1 MPAGLRL
8 TVPVAAVL
16 TMVGVAV
23 YAWIRPLPDD
33 WSQLPKRLSCQLRPG
48 PTPPATITVASVDV
62 SHPRG
67 AVLRLVVRF
76 AEPLPPSPS
85 GSFASGFAGYLLT
98 YTIANNGKEFAEL
111 GPQQDTDELA
121 IRKPGESRGTEP
133 NMRPDRN
140 TNARRTAP
148 DKSWVVDDNF
158 DLDYHVRRSALAS
171 PGDERELGIPV
182 SRLHSHALDL
192 RRPPWEVHFIEGLEG
207 GRFAIYIKMHHSLI
221 DGYTG
226 QKMLA
231 RSLST
236 DPHDTTHP
244 LFFNIP
250 TPGRSPAD
258 TQDSVGG
265 GLIAGAGNVLDGLGN
280 VVRGLGG
287 LVSGVGS
294 VLGSVAGAGRST
306 FELTKALVNAQL
318 RSDHEY
324 RNLVGSV
331 QAPHCIL
338 NTRIS
343 RNRRFATQQYPLD
356 RLKAIGAQ
364 YDATINDVA
373 LAIIGGG
380 LRRFLDELGELPNK
394 SLIVVLPV
402 NVRPKDDEGGG
413 NAVATILATLGTDV
427 ADPVQRLAAVTAST
441 RAAKAQLR
449 SMDKDAILAYSAA
462 LMAPYGVQLA
472 STLSGVKPPWPYT
485 FNLCVSN
492 VPGPEDV
499 LYLRGSRMEASYP
512 VSLVAHSQALNVTL
526 QSYAGTLNFGFIGCR
541 DTLPH
546 LQRLAVYTGEALDQL
561 AAADGAAGLGS

>member
-1 MPAGLRL
+1 M
-8 TVPVAAVL
+8 
-16 TMVGVAV
+16 
-23 YAWIRPLPDD
+23 
-33 WSQLPKRLSCQLRPG
+33 SQTARR
-48 PTPPATITVASVDV
+48 
-62 SHPRG
+62 
-67 AVLRLVVRF
+67 
-76 AEPLPPSPS
+76 
-85 GSFASGFAGYLLT
+85 
-98 YTIANNGKEFAEL
+98 L
-111 GPQQDTDELA
+111 GPQDMFFLYSESSTTMMHVGALMPFTPPSGAPPDLLRQLVDESKA
-121 IRKPGESRGTEP
+121 SEVVEP
-133 NMRPDRN
+133 WSLRLSHPELLYHP
-140 TNARRTAP
+140 TQ
-148 DKSWVVDDNF
+148 SWVVDDNF

-265 GLIAGAGNVLDGLGN
+265 GLIAGAGNVLDGLGD

-380 LRRFLDELGELPNK
+380 LRRFSG
-394 SLIVVLPV
+394 
-402 NVRPKDDEGGG
+402 
-413 NAVATILATLGTDV
+413 
-427 ADPVQRLAAVTAST
+427 
-441 RAAKAQLR
+441 RA
-449 SMDKDAILAYSAA
+449 
-462 LMAPYGVQLA
+462 G
-472 STLSGVKPPWPYT
+472 
-485 FNLCVSN
+485 
-492 VPGPEDV
+492 
-499 LYLRGSRMEASYP
+499 
-512 VSLVAHSQALNVTL
+512 
-526 QSYAGTLNFGFIGCR
+526 
-541 DTLPH
+541 
-546 LQRLAVYTGEALDQL
+546 
-561 AAADGAAGLGS
+561 

>member
-1 MPAGLRL
+1 M
-8 TVPVAAVL
+8 
-16 TMVGVAV
+16 
-23 YAWIRPLPDD
+23 
-33 WSQLPKRLSCQLRPG
+33 SQTARR
-48 PTPPATITVASVDV
+48 
-62 SHPRG
+62 
-67 AVLRLVVRF
+67 
-76 AEPLPPSPS
+76 
-85 GSFASGFAGYLLT
+85 
-98 YTIANNGKEFAEL
+98 L
-111 GPQQDTDELA
+111 GPQDMFFLYSESSTTMMHVGALMPFTPPSGAPPDLLRQLVDESKA
-121 IRKPGESRGTEP
+121 SEVVEP
-133 NMRPDRN
+133 WSLRLSHPELLYHP
-140 TNARRTAP
+140 TQ
-148 DKSWVVDDNF
+148 SWVVDDNF

-265 GLIAGAGNVLDGLGN
+265 GLIAGAGNVLDGLGD

-380 LRRFLDELGELPNK
+380 LRRFLDELGELP
-394 SLIVVLPV
+394 VVLGTWQVSGRLLPRGDAHPRHIRRGRRHHQTRRRTYP
-402 NVRPKDDEGGG
+402 RPHRQTPDHRLKRRRGRKQVTRHAVPHLRGGH
-413 NAVATILATLGTDV
+413 
-427 ADPVQRLAAVTAST
+427 QRGRT
-441 RAAKAQLR
+441 RAGVHPRGVDLR
-449 SMDKDAILAYSAA
+449 
-462 LMAPYGVQLA
+462 
-472 STLSGVKPPWPYT
+472 W
-485 FNLCVSN
+485 
-492 VPGPEDV
+492 
-499 LYLRGSRMEASYP
+499 
-512 VSLVAHSQALNVTL
+512 
-526 QSYAGTLNFGFIGCR
+526 
-541 DTLPH
+541 
-546 LQRLAVYTGEALDQL
+546 
-561 AAADGAAGLGS
+561 

>member
-1 MPAGLRL
+1 M
-8 TVPVAAVL
+8 
-16 TMVGVAV
+16 
-23 YAWIRPLPDD
+23 
-33 WSQLPKRLSCQLRPG
+33 SQTARR
-48 PTPPATITVASVDV
+48 
-62 SHPRG
+62 
-67 AVLRLVVRF
+67 
-76 AEPLPPSPS
+76 
-85 GSFASGFAGYLLT
+85 
-98 YTIANNGKEFAEL
+98 L
-111 GPQQDTDELA
+111 GPQDMFFLYSESSTTMMHVGALMPFTPPSGAPPDLLRQLVDESKA
-121 IRKPGESRGTEP
+121 SEVVEP
-133 NMRPDRN
+133 WSLRLSHPELLYHP
-140 TNARRTAP
+140 TQ
-148 DKSWVVDDNF
+148 SWVVDDNF

-265 GLIAGAGNVLDGLGN
+265 GLIAGAGNVLDGLGD

-380 LRRFLDELGELPNK
+380 LRRFLDELGELP
-394 SLIVVLPV
+394 VVLGTWQVSGRLLPRGDAHPRHIRRGRRRHQTRRRTYP
-402 NVRPKDDEGGG
+402 RPHRQTPDHRLKRRRGRKQVTRH
-413 NAVATILATLGTDV
+413 AVPHLSRGH
-427 ADPVQRLAAVTAST
+427 QRGRT
-441 RAAKAQLR
+441 RAGVHPRGVDLR
-449 SMDKDAILAYSAA
+449 
-462 LMAPYGVQLA
+462 
-472 STLSGVKPPWPYT
+472 W
-485 FNLCVSN
+485 
-492 VPGPEDV
+492 
-499 LYLRGSRMEASYP
+499 
-512 VSLVAHSQALNVTL
+512 
-526 QSYAGTLNFGFIGCR
+526 
-541 DTLPH
+541 
-546 LQRLAVYTGEALDQL
+546 
-561 AAADGAAGLGS
+561 

>member
-1 MPAGLRL
+1 M
-8 TVPVAAVL
+8 
-16 TMVGVAV
+16 
-23 YAWIRPLPDD
+23 
-33 WSQLPKRLSCQLRPG
+33 SQTARR
-48 PTPPATITVASVDV
+48 
-62 SHPRG
+62 
-67 AVLRLVVRF
+67 
-76 AEPLPPSPS
+76 
-85 GSFASGFAGYLLT
+85 
-98 YTIANNGKEFAEL
+98 L
-111 GPQQDTDELA
+111 GPQDMFFLYSESSTTMMHVGALMPFTPPSGVPPDLLRQLVDESKA
-121 IRKPGESRGTEP
+121 SEVVEP
-133 NMRPDRN
+133 WSLRLSHPELLYHP
-140 TNARRTAP
+140 TQ
-148 DKSWVVDDNF
+148 SWVVDDNF

-265 GLIAGAGNVLDGLGN
+265 GLIAGAGNVLDGLGD

-324 RNLVGSV
+324 LNLVGSV

>member
-1 MPAGLRL
+1 
-8 TVPVAAVL
+8 
-16 TMVGVAV
+16 
-23 YAWIRPLPDD
+23 
-33 WSQLPKRLSCQLRPG
+33 
-48 PTPPATITVASVDV
+48 
-62 SHPRG
+62 
-67 AVLRLVVRF
+67 
-76 AEPLPPSPS
+76 
-85 GSFASGFAGYLLT
+85 
-98 YTIANNGKEFAEL
+98 
-111 GPQQDTDELA
+111 
-121 IRKPGESRGTEP
+121 
-133 NMRPDRN
+133 
-140 TNARRTAP
+140 
-148 DKSWVVDDNF
+148 
-158 DLDYHVRRSALAS
+158 
-171 PGDERELGIPV
+171 
-182 SRLHSHALDL
+182 
-192 RRPPWEVHFIEGLEG
+192 
-207 GRFAIYIKMHHSLI
+207 
-221 DGYTG
+221 
-226 QKMLA
+226 
-231 RSLST
+231 
-236 DPHDTTHP
+236 
-244 LFFNIP
+244 
-250 TPGRSPAD
+250 
-258 TQDSVGG
+258 
-265 GLIAGAGNVLDGLGN
+265 
-280 VVRGLGG
+280 
-287 LVSGVGS
+287 
-294 VLGSVAGAGRST
+294 GRST